1 MNLVKWLR
9 KNNTKAMA
17 VVVIVILFMFI
28 GGDTLIRT
36 LQQKQSNKRLASYA
50 DGRKMSITDLNMA
63 RQELDVLSMV
73 GMEQFLSFQDLRG
86 LLLSELLFSERR
98 PSPGVAERVS
108 QMVRGNQFRTT
119 DGDIAKIYEGSHPP
133 HVYWFLLKRES
144 EEAGIGV
151 PTEEIK
157 QMLGRII
164 PQIYN
169 DRTYGEH
176 MAEVM
181 NRFHLGEDDILKTA
195 ARLMAVMQYAQVVC
209 GAEDTTLQEASHM
222 ASNDQETLD
231 VNYVRLDG
239 QQFVSLIDSNEILS
253 DTAIRNQ
260 FNDHKNFLPGSITQ
274 ENPHGFGYMLPPR
287 LQVQYMFLKL
297 DDIVLTVATPGQE
310 ETEEYYRRY
319 VDTLYTS
326 QVSTDPNDP
335 NSPKV
340 NQVKGYAEVVDNIT
354 KRLMAEKVLFQAET
368 ILQEAK
374 SLADLEPNKPYT
386 DIARAIKTEFD
397 ITLHVGETGMLSM
410 EDLNGDPHLGRLSIS
425 GRTQYPIPLSQ
436 MLFTIEP
443 INMTDLQL
451 MTLTQP
457 RLKESIGPLKHRW
470 IQQRPTTV
478 NGLTMALVRVARA
491 VTSQVPADMNF
502 SYDRTGVQI
511 EGIDPNTPPAIFSVR
526 NQVEQDLKTLAGFAR
541 AREEAARFME
551 RVTRDGWDPALALL
565 NQEVGDKL
573 KESPQDPNV
582 FELQTING
590 LRRAQTGQLYILA
603 KQSEQNPMAQGQYQY
618 MNTRTLLGKQLYPLI
633 PADQTQLTEP
643 QLLIF
648 KPEHSAYCIKDM
660 TVQRLSLE
668 DYQKNRGLIVFREGY
683 VQSQS
688 LAVNHFNPDNII
700 ARTGFIPEETDAD
713 EDVAPDAND
722 LES

>member
-28 GGDTLIRT
+28 GGDTLIST

-50 DGRKMSITDLNMA
+50 GGRKMSITDLNMA
-63 RQELDVLSMV
+63 RQDLDVLSMV
-73 GMEQFLSFQDLRG
+73 GMEQFLAFQDLRG

-98 PSPGVAERVS
+98 PGPGVAERVS

-119 DGDIAKIYEGSHPP
+119 DADIAKIYEGTHPP

-151 PTEEIK
+151 PAEEIK
-157 QMLGRII
+157 QMLGRVI
-164 PQIYN
+164 PQIYGG
-169 DRTYGEH
+169 RTYAEH

-181 NRFHLGEDDILKTA
+181 NHFHLTEDDVLQTA

-209 GAEDTTLQEASHM
+209 GTEDTTLQEASHM

-239 QQFVSLIDSNEILS
+239 KQLVSLVDSNEILTES
-253 DTAIRNQ
+253 AIRDQ
-260 FNDHKNFLPGSITQ
+260 FDRHKAFLPGSITQ

-287 LQVQYMFLKL
+287 IQVQYMFLKL
-297 DDIVLTVATPGQE
+297 DDIVSTVTTPGQE

-326 QVSTDPNDP
+326 QVSADPNDP

-340 NQVKGYAEVVDNIT
+340 NQVKGYAEVVDNIS
-354 KRLMAEKVLFQAET
+354 KRLIAEKVLFQAES

-374 SLADLEPNKPYT
+374 SLADLEPNKPYI
-386 DIARAIKTEFD
+386 DIAGDIKKEFD
-397 ITLHVGETGMLSM
+397 ITLHVGETGMLTM
-410 EDLNGDPHLGRLSIS
+410 EDLNGDTHLGRLSIS
-425 GRTQYPIPLSQ
+425 GRTEYPVPLSQ
-436 MLFTIEP
+436 MLFAMEP
-443 INMTDLQL
+443 ISMIDLQL
-451 MTLTQP
+451 LTLARP
-457 RLKESIGPLKHRW
+457 RLMESIGPLKHRW

-478 NGLTMALVRVARA
+478 KGLTMALVRVSRA
-491 VTSQVPADMNF
+491 VTSQIPADMNF
-502 SYDRTGVQI
+502 SYDQTGVQI
-511 EGIDPNTPPAIFSVR
+511 EGIDPNTPRMLFSVR
-526 NQVEQDLKTLAGFAR
+526 NQVEQDLRILAGFAR

-565 NQEVGDKL
+565 NQEVGDRL
-573 KESPQDPNV
+573 KEGPQDPNV

-590 LRRAQTGQLYILA
+590 LRRAQTGQLYMLA
-603 KQSEQNPMAQGQYQY
+603 RQSEQNPMARGQYQY
-618 MNTRTLLGKQLYPLI
+618 MKTRTLLGKQLYPLV
-633 PADQTQLTEP
+633 PAGQTQLTEP

-648 KPEHSAYCIKDM
+648 KPEHSVYCVKDI

-668 DYQKNRGLIVFREGY
+668 DYQKNRGLIAFREGY

-688 LAVNHFNPDNII
+688 LAVDHFNPDNII
-700 ARTGFIPEETDAD
+700 ARTGFVPEKTDAD
-713 EDVAPDAND
+713 EDVAPEAND